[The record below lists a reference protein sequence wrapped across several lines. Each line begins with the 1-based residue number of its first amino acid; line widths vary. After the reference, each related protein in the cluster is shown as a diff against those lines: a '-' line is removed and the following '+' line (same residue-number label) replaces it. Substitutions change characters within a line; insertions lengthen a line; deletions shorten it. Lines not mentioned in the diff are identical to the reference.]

1 MRKDDRALSWE
12 GFGIT
17 HVVGSKS
24 KLYSKSVSSQSQA
37 SCKSVPLD
45 DDFQEMLVSAERYAL
60 GRMTYIV
67 SLTVD
72 YISPLIK
79 SLDIK
84 YINIMIDDIT
94 GHSDLGYGMDMDEEE
109 WEKLL
114 SRLRAEKEIRTNG
127 SYRPV

>member
-12 GFGIT
+12 DFGIT
-17 HVVGSKS
+17 PVVRSKS
-24 KLYSKSVSSQSQA
+24 ELYSKSVSSQSQA
-37 SCKSVPLD
+37 SCKSVPMD

-79 SLDIK
+79 SLDMK

-114 SRLRAEKEIRTNG
+114 SRLRAEKERRTNG
-127 SYRPV
+127 RHG

>member
-1 MRKDDRALSWE
+1 MYRQKA
-12 GFGIT
+12 
-17 HVVGSKS
+17 
-24 KLYSKSVSSQSQA
+24 
-37 SCKSVPLD
+37 VPID

-72 YISPLIK
+72 YITPMIRN
-79 SLDIK
+79 LDLK

-94 GHSDLGYGMDMDEEE
+94 GHSDLGYGMDMDEE

-114 SRLRAEKEIRTNG
+114 SRLRAEKERRTDG

>member
-12 GFGIT
+12 DFGIT
-17 HVVGSKS
+17 PVVRSKS
-24 KLYSKSVSSQSQA
+24 ELYSKSVSSQSQA

-79 SLDIK
+79 SLDMK

-94 GHSDLGYGMDMDEEE
+94 GHSDLGYGMDMDEADWMRLLDRLCAER
-109 WEKLL
+109 EKRN
-114 SRLRAEKEIRTNG
+114 SE
-127 SYRPV
+127 S